1 MAGRS
6 GTEQGRGAPAYK
18 RLYRELRDALE
29 GGEFREGRRMPT
41 EAELCR
47 RYGVSRHTVRQAFQD
62 LVAEGLVYRVPGRG
76 TFATSLSEHG
86 RYLRSIGTVEDLMT
100 WSDTN
105 VELLRPISF
114 EDDQGVARLLGLPT
128 PEVSVLVMRRYY
140 DGLPFALTRVYL
152 SPELGKRLKEKDVF
166 AHSVPNATVIAAIEP
181 LLPHPVAGAS
191 QEVTAEPAPADVAG
205 MIGCSPGEPSLRVQ
219 RLYFDTRET
228 PVELAVSHYHP
239 KRYSYR
245 IELRRRV

>member
-1 MAGRS
+1 MCGMAGRS

-86 RYLRSIGTVEDLMT
+86 RYLRSIGTVEDLMAWT
-100 WSDTN
+100 GS
-105 VELLRPISF
+105 EI
-114 EDDQGVARLLGLPT
+114 
-128 PEVSVLVMRRYY
+128 EVL
-140 DGLPFALTRVYL
+140 
-152 SPELGKRLKEKDVF
+152 
-166 AHSVPNATVIAAIEP
+166 
-181 LLPHPVAGAS
+181 HP
-191 QEVTAEPAPADVAG
+191 
-205 MIGCSPGEPSLRVQ
+205 
-219 RLYFDTRET
+219 
-228 PVELAVSHYHP
+228 P
-239 KRYSYR
+239 KRKRMQKPLYASGCPP
-245 IELRRRV
+245 RRCRSWP